1 MPEPGTEQARMKLSE
16 KMRVP
21 EDVLAKV
28 VGDETVMLDLANGTY
43 FGLDPVGT
51 RVWELLGDGKTLAEV
66 CAIMMNEFD
75 VSRQVLENDVLR
87 LAEDLA
93 SRGLIVPA

>member
-1 MPEPGTEQARMKLSE
+1 MKLSE

-21 EDVLAKV
+21 EDVLAKA

-66 CAIMMNEFD
+66 CAIMINEFD